1 VPLTIGLREK
11 RQLKV
16 RQAVKGEFV
25 FGTCFIRVLATV
37 AITGMAWHATAAEI
51 LTPAKQAYITD
62 FESGKVLFAKNAD
75 APMKPASMAKIM
87 TVFVVFQ
94 RLADGS
100 LQLENKF
107 LVSEKAWRKG
117 GSKTFVEV
125 GSRVSVND
133 LLHGVIVQSGNDA
146 AIVLAEGIAGT
157 EDAFA
162 EEMNFWAKKLGMTQT
177 NFRNATGWPDPDLQ
191 TSAKDL
197 SILTTEM
204 IKRFPADKY
213 PELYPMFAKREFTY
227 NKIKQPNRNPLVFGI
242 TGGDGLKTG
251 HTQESG
257 YGLVG
262 SAVRDG
268 RRVVMV
274 LNGMESIK
282 QRSNESRRLMDLIFR
297 EYQLYEFFTKNQ
309 SVDQA
314 NVWLGTRSQVDLVLD
329 APLRMVLS
337 HKERQALEISLQW
350 LDPVPAPIRA
360 GDQIGTMVLRLP
372 EEVTQLPLR
381 AAQDVHM
388 LGVFNRIGA
397 AIKYL
402 IFGAAAPQKIAQ

>member
-1 VPLTIGLREK
+1 M
-11 RQLKV
+11 
-16 RQAVKGEFV
+16 

-37 AITGMAWHATAAEI
+37 AITGMTWHATAAEI

-62 FESGKVLFAKNAD
+62 FDSGKVLFAKNAE

-213 PELYPMFAKREFTY
+213 PDLYPMFAKREFTY

-337 HKERQALEISLQW
+337 RKERQALEISLQW

-360 GDQIGTMVLRLP
+360 GDQIGTMVLKLP

>member
-1 VPLTIGLREK
+1 M
-11 RQLKV
+11 
-16 RQAVKGEFV
+16 
-25 FGTCFIRVLATV
+25 FGTCFIRVLAAV
-37 AITGMAWHATAAEI
+37 AITGMAWHASAAEI

-62 FESGKVLFAKNAD
+62 FESGKVLFAKNAE

-213 PELYPMFAKREFTY
+213 PDLYPMFAKREFTY
-227 NKIKQPNRNPLVFGI
+227 NKIKQLNRNPLVFGI

-297 EYQLYEFFTKNQ
+297 EYQLYEFFSKNQ

-360 GDQIGTMVLRLP
+360 GDQIGTLVLRLP
-372 EEVTQLPLR
+372 EEVTKLPLR

-402 IFGAAAPQKIAQ
+402 IFGAAAPQKIAE

>member
-1 VPLTIGLREK
+1 M
-11 RQLKV
+11 
-16 RQAVKGEFV
+16 
-25 FGTCFIRVLATV
+25 FGTFFKRVIVTAAFT
-37 AITGMAWHATAAEI
+37 AIAWHANAAEI

-62 FESGKVLFAKNAD
+62 FESGKVLFAKD
-75 APMKPASMAKIM
+75 AEVPMKPASMAKIM

-100 LQLENKF
+100 LQLDDKF

-177 NFRNATGWPDPDLQ
+177 NFRNSTGWPDPDLQ

-197 SILTTEM
+197 NILTTEM
-204 IKRFPADKY
+204 IRRFPADTY
-213 PELYPMFAKREFTY
+213 PELYPIFAKREFTY
-227 NKIKQPNRNPLVFGI
+227 NKIKQPNRNPLVYG
-242 TGGDGLKTG
+242 TAGADGLKTG
-251 HTQESG
+251 HTEESG

-262 SAVRDG
+262 SAVRNG
-268 RRVVMV
+268 QRVVMV
-274 LNGMESIK
+274 LNGMDSMK
-282 QRSNESRRLMDLIFR
+282 QRSTESRRLMDLIFR
-297 EYQLYEFFTKNQ
+297 EYQSYEFFKQ
-309 SVDQA
+309 GQPVDQA
-314 NVWLGTRSQVDLVLD
+314 NVWLGTAPQVDLVLD
-329 APLRMVLS
+329 APLKMVLS
-337 HKERQALEISLQW
+337 RKDRQAMEISVQW

-360 GDQIGTMVLRLP
+360 GHQIGTLVLSLP
-372 EEVTQLPLR
+372 DEVTKLPLR
-381 AAQDVHM
+381 AAQDVDT
-388 LGVFNRIGA
+388 LGLFNRIGA
-397 AIKYL
+397 AVKYL
-402 IFGAAAPQKIAQ
+402 IFGATTPQKTAQ

>member
-1 VPLTIGLREK
+1 M
-11 RQLKV
+11 
-16 RQAVKGEFV
+16 
-25 FGTCFIRVLATV
+25 RVIVTAAFT
-37 AITGMAWHATAAEI
+37 AMAWHATAAEI

-62 FESGKVLFAKNAD
+62 FESGKVLFAKD
-75 APMKPASMAKIM
+75 AEVPMKPASMAKIM

-94 RLADGS
+94 RLADGA
-100 LQLENKF
+100 LQLDDKF

-197 SILTTEM
+197 NILTTEM
-204 IKRFPADKY
+204 IRRFPADTY
-213 PELYPMFAKREFTY
+213 PGLYPIFAKREFTY
-227 NKIKQPNRNPLVFGI
+227 NKIKQPNRNPLVYG
-242 TGGDGLKTG
+242 TAGADGLKTG
-251 HTQESG
+251 HTEESG

-262 SAVRDG
+262 SAVRNG
-268 RRVVMV
+268 QRVVMV
-274 LNGMESIK
+274 LNGMDSMK
-282 QRSNESRRLMDLIFR
+282 QRSTESRRLMDLIFR
-297 EYQLYEFFTKNQ
+297 EYQSYEFFKQ
-309 SVDQA
+309 GQPVDQA
-314 NVWLGTRSQVDLVLD
+314 NVWLGTAPQVDLVLD
-329 APLRMVLS
+329 APLKMVLS
-337 HKERQALEISLQW
+337 RKDRQAMEISVQW

-360 GDQIGTMVLRLP
+360 GDQIGTLVLSLP
-372 EEVTQLPLR
+372 DEVTKLPLR
-381 AAQDVHM
+381 AAQDVDT
-388 LGVFNRIGA
+388 LGLFNRIGA
-397 AIKYL
+397 AVKYL
-402 IFGAAAPQKIAQ
+402 IFGATTPQKIAQ

>member
-1 VPLTIGLREK
+1 M
-11 RQLKV
+11 
-16 RQAVKGEFV
+16 
-25 FGTCFIRVLATV
+25 FGTILIRVIFTV
-37 AITGMAWHATAAEI
+37 AFTGMAWHATAAEI
-51 LTPAKQAYITD
+51 LTSAKQAHIID
-62 FESGKVLFAKNAD
+62 FESGKVLFAKNAEM
-75 APMKPASMAKIM
+75 PMKPASMAKIM

-94 RLADGS
+94 RIADGS
-100 LQLENKF
+100 LRLENKF

-213 PELYPMFAKREFTY
+213 PDLYPMFAKREFTY
-227 NKIKQPNRNPLVFGI
+227 NKINQPNRNPLVYGMA
-242 TGGDGLKTG
+242 GGDGLKTG
-251 HTQESG
+251 HTEESG

-262 SAVRDG
+262 SAVRNG

-297 EYQLYEFFTKNQ
+297 EYQSYEFFKQ
-309 SVDQA
+309 GQPVDQA
-314 NVWLGTRSQVDLVLD
+314 NVWLGTASKVDLVLD
-329 APLRMVLS
+329 SPLRMVLS
-337 HKERQALEISLQW
+337 RKDRQAMEISLQW

-360 GDQIGTMVLRLP
+360 GEQIGTLVLSLP
-372 EEVTQLPLR
+372 GEVTKLPLR
-381 AAQDVHM
+381 AAQDVNT
-388 LGVFNRIGA
+388 LGLFNRIGA
-397 AIKYL
+397 AVKYL
-402 IFGAAAPQKIAQ
+402 IFGAATPQKIVQ

>member
-1 VPLTIGLREK
+1 M
-11 RQLKV
+11 
-16 RQAVKGEFV
+16 
-25 FGTCFIRVLATV
+25 FGTCFIRVLASV

-62 FESGKVLFAKNAD
+62 FESGKVLIAKNAE

-213 PELYPMFAKREFTY
+213 PDLYPMFAKREFTY
-227 NKIKQPNRNPLVFGI
+227 NKIKQPNRNPLVYGMA
-242 TGGDGLKTG
+242 GGDGLKTG
-251 HTQESG
+251 HTEESG

-262 SAVRDG
+262 SAVRNG

-297 EYQLYEFFTKNQ
+297 EYKSYEFFKHGQ
-309 SVDQA
+309 PVAQA
-314 NVWLGTRSQVDLVLD
+314 NVWLGTVSQVDLVLD

-337 HKERQALEISLQW
+337 RKDRQAMEISLQW

-360 GDQIGTMVLRLP
+360 GEQIGTLVLSLP
-372 EEVTQLPLR
+372 GEVTKLPLR
-381 AAQDVHM
+381 AAQDVNT
-388 LGVFNRIGA
+388 LGLFNRIGA
-397 AIKYL
+397 AVKYL
-402 IFGAAAPQKIAQ
+402 IFGAATPQKIVQ

>member
-1 VPLTIGLREK
+1 MFL
-11 RQLKV
+11 
-16 RQAVKGEFV
+16 
-25 FGTCFIRVLATV
+25 IRVIVTAAFA
-37 AITGMAWHATAAEI
+37 AIAWQATAAEI

-62 FESGKVLFAKNAD
+62 FESGKVLFAKD
-75 APMKPASMAKIM
+75 AEVPMKPASMAKIM
-87 TVFVVFQ
+87 TIFLVFQ

-100 LQLENKF
+100 LQLDDKF

-162 EEMNFWAKKLGMTQT
+162 EEMNFWANKLGMTQT

-197 SILTTEM
+197 NILTTEM
-204 IKRFPADKY
+204 IKRFPVDTY
-213 PELYPMFAKREFTY
+213 PELYPIFAKREFTY
-227 NKIKQPNRNPLVFGI
+227 NKIKQPNRNPLVYGRV
-242 TGGDGLKTG
+242 GGDGLKTG
-251 HTQESG
+251 HTEESG

-262 SAVRDG
+262 SAVRNG
-268 RRVVMV
+268 QRVVMV
-274 LNGMESIK
+274 LNGMDSMK
-282 QRSNESRRLMDLIFR
+282 QRSTESRRLMDLIFR
-297 EYQLYEFFTKNQ
+297 EYQSYEFFKQGQ

-314 NVWLGTRSQVDLVLD
+314 NVWLGTVPQVDLVLD
-329 APLRMVLS
+329 APLKMLLS
-337 HKERQALEISLQW
+337 RKDRQAMEISVQW

-360 GDQIGTMVLRLP
+360 GDQIGTLVLSLP
-372 EEVTQLPLR
+372 DEVKNLPLL
-381 AAQDVHM
+381 AAQDVDT
-388 LGVFNRIGA
+388 LGLFNRIGEA
-397 AIKYL
+397 VKYL
-402 IFGAAAPQKIAQ
+402 IFGATTPQKIAQ